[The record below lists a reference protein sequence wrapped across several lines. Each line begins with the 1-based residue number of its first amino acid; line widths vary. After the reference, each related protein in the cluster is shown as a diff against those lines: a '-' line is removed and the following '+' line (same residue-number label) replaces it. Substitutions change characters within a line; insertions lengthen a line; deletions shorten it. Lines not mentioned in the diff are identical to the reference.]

1 MPPQGVQGTAGTGR
15 LMPRIL
21 VVDDEQSLRQ
31 LFKMLLEKEGYAV
44 DVGGSLEDAVQAIA
58 HNLYDLVLTD
68 LKMASD
74 DDGLKVLRA
83 ALQKDP
89 GTQVVVLT
97 AYGTIE
103 SAKEAMRLGAY
114 DYIQKPFNNNDLR
127 ALVRRALEKRGVV
140 AEQTMRLRAQVRDT
154 ASFEGIVGRD
164 ESMVK
169 VFALIDRV
177 APTGANI
184 MILGESGTGKELV
197 ATALHM
203 RSPRRDFP
211 FVPINC
217 AAIPELLMESELF
230 GHMRGAFTG
239 AVKTKKGLFEVA
251 HRGTL
256 FLDEVGELPPAM
268 QGKLLRAIQ
277 ERSVRR
283 IGGNEDIPV
292 DVRILCASKRNLEEE
307 MQAGRFRD
315 DLYFRLNVIQIVVP
329 PLRERR
335 EDIPVL
341 ALQFIEKF
349 ASRLDKPVRGV
360 RSDAMAGLCAYD
372 YPGNVR
378 ELENII
384 ERATIIETG
393 EIITP
398 DSLPPGVARAASGG
412 SPDPG
417 REMTTIFVTSPD
429 AGSSNV
435 TKSVS
440 PSEAFDAGLPRNV
453 TSHATN
459 SVSPPPVPE
468 GEGMSLDAEMNRLER
483 ELLRKALARTGG
495 NKTEAA
501 KLLNISFRSL
511 RYRLDKHGME

>member
-1 MPPQGVQGTAGTGR
+1 
-15 LMPRIL
+15 MPRLL

-44 DVGGSLEDAVQAIA
+44 DVGGSLEDAAQAIA

-68 LKMASD
+68 LKMAAD

-103 SAKEAMRLGAY
+103 SAKDAMRLGAY
-114 DYIQKPFNNNDLR
+114 DYIQKPFNNNELR
-127 ALVRRALEKRGVV
+127 ALVRRALEKRGAV
-140 AEQTMRLRAQVRDT
+140 AEQTRRLRDQVRDT

-164 ESMVK
+164 ESMLK

-177 APTGANI
+177 APTGANV

-217 AAIPELLMESELF
+217 AAIPETLMESELF
-230 GHMRGAFTG
+230 GHVRGAFTG
-239 AVKTKKGLFEVA
+239 AVRTKKGLFEAA

-256 FLDEVGELPPAM
+256 FLDEVGELPASM
-268 QGKLLRAIQ
+268 QSKLLRAIQ

-292 DVRILCASKRNLEEE
+292 DVRIVCASKRNLEDE

-315 DLYFRLNVIQIVVP
+315 DLFFRLNVIQIVVP

-335 EDIPVL
+335 EDIPYL
-341 ALQFIEKF
+341 ALQFVEKY
-349 ASRLDKPVRGV
+349 SGRLDKPIQGI

-378 ELENII
+378 ELENIV
-384 ERATIIETG
+384 ERATIIEPT
-393 EIITP
+393 EIIVP
-398 DSLPPGVARAASGG
+398 DSLPSAVARLCPGVATG
-412 SPDPG
+412 STDPAG
-417 REMTTIFVTSPD
+417 ETIFVTHREIDRPELTNIVSPD
-429 AGSSNV
+429 ADGGSNL
-435 TKSVS
+435 TQ
-440 PSEAFDAGLPRNV
+440 NV
-453 TSHATN
+453 TSGQVKPAATPD
-459 SVSPPPVPE
+459 VVPDA
-468 GEGMSLDAEMNRLER
+468 GMSLDDEMNRLEK
-483 ELLRKALARTGG
+483 ELLLKALARSGG

-511 RYRLDKHGME
+511 RYRLDKHGIE

>member
-1 MPPQGVQGTAGTGR
+1 MARV
-15 LMPRIL
+15 L

-44 DVGGSLEDAVQAIA
+44 DVGGSLEDARQAIA

-68 LKMASD
+68 LKMVAD

-83 ALQKDP
+83 AVQKDP
-89 GTQVVVLT
+89 STQVVVLT

-127 ALVRRALEKRGVV
+127 ALVRRALESRGAA
-140 AEQTMRLRAQVRDT
+140 AERTRELRAQVRDT

-164 ESMVK
+164 ESMLK

-203 RSPRRDFP
+203 RSPRHDFP

-217 AAIPELLMESELF
+217 AAIPESLMESELF
-230 GHMRGAFTG
+230 GHVRGAFTG
-239 AVKTKKGLFEVA
+239 AIKTKKGLFEAA
-251 HRGTL
+251 HKGTL
-256 FLDEVGELPPAM
+256 FLDEVGELPPMM

-283 IGGNEDIPV
+283 IGGNDDIPV
-292 DVRILCASKRNLEEE
+292 DVRIVCASKRNLEDE

-315 DLYFRLNVIQIVVP
+315 DLFFRLNVIQIVVP

-335 EDIPVL
+335 EDIPFL
-341 ALQFIEKF
+341 ARQFVEKYS
-349 ASRLDKPVRGV
+349 ARLDKPIRGI
-360 RSDAMAGLCAYD
+360 RNDAMAGLCAYD

-384 ERATIIETG
+384 ERATIIETS
-393 EIITP
+393 EIIVP
-398 DSLPPGVARAASGG
+398 DALPSAVARLCAGSAPFP
-412 SPDPG
+412 SPDG
-417 REMTTIFVTSPD
+417 GESTIFVTPREIDRPELTINVSTEVKQDPEVPQNVTPQAIRTVIPPD
-429 AGSSNV
+429 AL
-435 TKSVS
+435 
-440 PSEAFDAGLPRNV
+440 AGGGV
-453 TSHATN
+453 
-459 SVSPPPVPE
+459 
-468 GEGMSLDAEMNRLER
+468 SLDAEMDRLER
-483 ELLRKALARTGG
+483 ELLLKALSDAGG
-495 NKTEAA
+495 NKTEAS

>member
-1 MPPQGVQGTAGTGR
+1 
-15 LMPRIL
+15 
-21 VVDDEQSLRQ
+21 
-31 LFKMLLEKEGYAV
+31 KMLLEKEGYAV
-44 DVGGSLEDAVQAIA
+44 DVGGSLEDAAQAIG

-127 ALVRRALEKRGVV
+127 SLVRRALEKRGVV
-140 AEQTMRLRAQVRDT
+140 AEQTMKLRAQVRDT

-217 AAIPELLMESELF
+217 AAIPEMLMESELF
-230 GHMRGAFTG
+230 GHTRGAFTG

-256 FLDEVGELPPAM
+256 FLDEVGELPATM

-341 ALQFIEKF
+341 ALQFLEKF
-349 ASRLDKPVRGV
+349 ASRLDKPVRGI

-384 ERATIIETG
+384 ERATIIETA

-398 DSLPPGVARAASGG
+398 DSLPPGVARAAAPSG
-412 SPDPG
+412 STDPA
-417 REMTTIFVTSPD
+417 RDTATIFVTSPD
-429 AGSSNV
+429 AAAFEV
-435 TKSVS
+435 TKNVS
-440 PSEAFDAGLPRNV
+440 LPETIESGLPLNV

-459 SVSPPPVPE
+459 SVQPSPAPA
-468 GEGMSLDAEMNRLER
+468 GEEMSLDAEMNRLER
-483 ELLRKALARTGG
+483 ELLLKALARSGG

-501 KLLNISFRSL
+501 KILNISFRSL
-511 RYRLDKHGME
+511 RYRLEKHGIE

>member
-1 MPPQGVQGTAGTGR
+1 VQGAAGTGR
-15 LMPRIL
+15 RLMARVL

-44 DVGGSLEDAVQAIA
+44 DVGSSLEDASRAIA
-58 HNLYDLVLTD
+58 HNLYDVVLTD
-68 LKMASD
+68 LKMAAE

-83 ALQKDP
+83 AVQRDP
-89 GTQVVVLT
+89 ATQVVVLT

-103 SAKEAMRLGAY
+103 SAKDAMRLGAY
-114 DYIQKPFNNNDLR
+114 DYIQKPFNNSDLR
-127 ALVRRALEKRGVV
+127 SLVRRALEKRGAVV
-140 AEQTMRLRAQVRDT
+140 ERTRELRAQVRDT

-164 ESMVK
+164 ETMLK

-217 AAIPELLMESELF
+217 AAIPETLMESELF
-230 GHMRGAFTG
+230 GHVRGAFTG
-239 AVKTKKGLFEVA
+239 AVRTKKGLFEAA

-256 FLDEVGELPPAM
+256 FLDEVGELPASM
-268 QGKLLRAIQ
+268 QSKLLRAIQ

-292 DVRILCASKRNLEEE
+292 DVRIVCASKRNLEDE

-315 DLYFRLNVIQIVVP
+315 DLFFRLNVIQIVVP

-341 ALQFIEKF
+341 ALQFVEKF
-349 ASRLDKPVRGV
+349 SSRLDKPVRGI
-360 RSDAMAGLCAYD
+360 RSDAMAELCGYD

-384 ERATIIETG
+384 ERATIIETS

-398 DSLPPGVARAASGG
+398 DSLAPNVARAGARAGTAEAG
-412 SPDPG
+412 SAPL
-417 REMTTIFVTSPD
+417 TTIFVTSHDTAP
-429 AGSSNV
+429 AEL
-435 TKSVS
+435 TKI
-440 PSEAFDAGLPRNV
+440 V
-453 TSHATN
+453 TSVEQN
-459 SVSPPPVPE
+459 EDELPQSVTHPKSTAQDP
-468 GEGMSLDAEMNRLER
+468 GGLFASGTLSLDGEMDRFEK
-483 ELLRKALARTGG
+483 ELLLKALARAGG

-501 KLLNISFRSL
+501 KILKISFRSL
-511 RYRLDKHGME
+511 RYRLEKHGLD